1 MGHPGLG
8 RQTLDPSMLGPSDP
22 TALIEAFRRELA
34 ANQASQAASAASAA
48 SADAASAASAARA
61 DAPAGADAHPAK
73 VKGKPS
79 VSSEFRDASL
89 KTIKQTLKHPE
100 DREGL

>member
-8 RQTLDPSMLGPSDP
+8 RQTLDPSMSGPSDP
-22 TALIEAFRRELA
+22 SSLLEAFRRELA
-34 ANQASQAASAASAA
+34 ASQAASAA

-61 DAPAGADAHPAK
+61 DDAPPAADAPAK

-79 VSSEFRDASL
+79 VSSEFRAARL
-89 KTIKQTLKHPE
+89 ETMRHE
-100 DREGL
+100 FG